1 MTKMVSFETSILLY
15 AGKVM
20 GMCLFSM
27 NSALGFYKAKSV
39 QNDFTTFVDSLKN
52 TSTFFRIVSFAGKT
66 RDYKYS

>member
-1 MTKMVSFETSILLY
+1 MTNIVSFETAILLY
-15 AGKVM
+15 AGKVL
-20 GMCLFSM
+20 GMCMCSM

-39 QNDFTTFVDSLKN
+39 QNDFTTFVDTLKN